1 MTPARHLVA
10 FVKAPRIGRVKTRL
24 GRDIG
29 MVAARSFYWRTT
41 RKILAELRGAG
52 RWQPWLA
59 VTPDAA
65 VDAGR
70 MWPAGWRRFGQ
81 GPGDLGERMARTM
94 RLMPPGPVVIV
105 GTDIPDLRAR
115 HVERAFRALGDHD
128 AVFGPAADGGYWL
141 VGLRRSPGIPDI
153 FRGGAVVHQ
162 LRPGGHAGQSRASG
176 GWRCWKRW
184 RTSTTAT
191 IGAAGGG
198 AREDQWATWSR
209 AMYRPP
215 STPENSSSTCGC
227 EMGSPLSSGTRF
239 CSET

>member
-65 VDAGR
+65 VDLGR

-115 HVERAFRALGDHD
+115 HVERAFRALGDRD

-141 VGLRRSPGIPDI
+141 VGLRRSPGVADI
-153 FRGGAVVHQ
+153 FAGVRWSTSFALADTLANLGPRRVAMLETLEDIDDGDD
-162 LRPGGHAGQSRASG
+162 LR
-176 GWRCWKRW
+176 RW
-184 RTSTTAT
+184 R
-191 IGAAGGG
+191 
-198 AREDQWATWSR
+198 R
-209 AMYRPP
+209 RP
-215 STPENSSSTCGC
+215 
-227 EMGSPLSSGTRF
+227 
-239 CSET
+239 